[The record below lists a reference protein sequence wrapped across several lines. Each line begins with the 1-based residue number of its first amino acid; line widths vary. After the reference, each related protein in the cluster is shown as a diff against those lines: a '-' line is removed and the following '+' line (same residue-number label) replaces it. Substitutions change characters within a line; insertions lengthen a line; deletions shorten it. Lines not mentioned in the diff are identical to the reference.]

1 VAIGLLLRHCHGSD
15 VVLVQRKH
23 TIKAIGRRR
32 QAEGRGTEK
41 CEQGKQAF
49 HGFSL
54 GMNYW
59 LTV

>member
-1 VAIGLLLRHCHGSD
+1 
-15 VVLVQRKH
+15 VQRKH

-54 GMNYW
+54 GLDYW